1 MLRTVLAA
9 ALAAFMLTALPFNPV
24 SPQQSFAQDAKAEP
38 KPKKPISAGLK
49 AWHERQKKC
58 GAEWKGDKAAGKIEK
73 TQTWPKYL
81 SACNK
86 RLKAAGA

>member
-1 MLRTVLAA
+1 MSKHILAA
-9 ALAAFMLTALPFNPV
+9 ALAACMVTALPFNPIL
-24 SPQQSFAQDAKAEP
+24 PQAGFAQDAKNEA

-58 GAEWKGDKAAGKIEK
+58 GAEWKADKAAGKNEK
-73 TQTWPKYL
+73 TQTWPKFL

-86 RLKAAGA
+86 RLKAAI